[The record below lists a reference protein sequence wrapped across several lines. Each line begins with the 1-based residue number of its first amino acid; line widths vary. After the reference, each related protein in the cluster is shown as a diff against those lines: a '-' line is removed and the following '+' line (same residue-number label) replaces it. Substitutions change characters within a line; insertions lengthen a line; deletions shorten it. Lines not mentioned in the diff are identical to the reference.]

1 MRGVPATVANDAICA
16 ALGAYRWGR
25 GGARGGGAWQQACA
39 RGVQRRR
46 PGSRAAIVSAAALVD
61 LDTVV
66 VAGGVATAGDLILRP
81 TLRHCAAY
89 AGLAFIGRLRISAG
103 GLTQPVAGLLG
114 AAAMP
119 AEV

>member
-1 MRGVPATVANDAICA
+1 VARGNKHARGAFNDAGR
-16 ALGAYRWGR
+16 ALA
-25 GGARGGGAWQQACA
+25 
-39 RGVQRRR
+39 
-46 PGSRAAIVSAAALVD
+46 AAIVSAAALVD

-66 VAGGVATAGDLILRP
+66 VAGGVAAAGDLILRP